1 MISLSTSGLLP
12 PSVHIPWRPEDI
24 TASLRDARG
33 AKPELLLS
41 YLRSMAIFLDGMYN
55 DVAAAIA
62 RANYN
67 ALIALGDKGDATIL
81 SGQSS
86 IVVASTTIATTSRV
100 FLFPVTAN
108 ATAAFGSAK
117 HPYVSAR
124 VAGTSFTVSTGD
136 GSNVAA
142 DVKFDYWVVAR

>member
-1 MISLSTSGLLP
+1 MVSLSTSGLLP
-12 PSVHIPWRPEDI
+12 PSVHIPWRPDDI
-24 TASLRDARG
+24 AGSLRDVRN
-33 AKPELLLS
+33 AKPELLLN
-41 YLRSMAIFLDGMYN
+41 YLRALMIFLDSTYN
-55 DVAAAIA
+55 DITIAVA

-100 FLFPVTAN
+100 FLFPATAN